1 MSTIMIVFLI
11 LGAIATVIFVAGY
24 IRGVRTAIMTY
35 DDDRIET
42 DTSGDIENYWWKIG
56 FAVLAAS
63 TVIFMVGVSHEF
75 VYVGPFLAIMTAAL
89 NGVAFFLEKQ
99 PVKDA

>member
-1 MSTIMIVFLI
+1 MSPVMTVFLI

-24 IRGVRTAIMTY
+24 IRGVQTAIMTY

-42 DTSGDIENYWWKIG
+42 DTAGDIDNYWWKIG

-63 TVIFMVGVSHEF
+63 TVTFTF
-75 VYVGPFLAIMTAAL
+75 YVF
-89 NGVAFFLEKQ
+89 
-99 PVKDA
+99 